1 MNRSLTAAMQTAV
14 ASNEL
19 KTGRLLWMNFDG
31 GAEYR
36 TTCYKQLIFD
46 SNTYLPSNI
55 LSIGDVQESLELRV
69 PTLSV
74 VLTGVNQANIST
86 ALTED
91 AVDREVVVWRFFLD
105 ANEGLIADPVEEFR
119 GTIDSYSV
127 NENPDAGSSILEWSC
142 VSHLA
147 DFERIGGR
155 RTNDDEQ
162 QLHFAGDKGFEF
174 AALTALDIKWGR
186 A

>member
-1 MNRSLTAAMQTAV
+1 MTRSLTAAVQTAV
-14 ASNEL
+14 ASNDIR
-19 KTGRLLWMNFDG
+19 TGRLLWINFDA

-36 TTCYKQLIFD
+36 TTNYKALVFN
-46 SNTYLPSNI
+46 SNTYSPSNI
-55 LSIGDVQESLELRV
+55 LRIGDVRESLELRV
-69 PTLSV
+69 PVLDV
-74 VLTGVNQANIST
+74 ALTGVNQANIST

-91 AVDREVVVWRFFLD
+91 AIDREIVTWRFFLD
-105 ANEGLIADPVEEFR
+105 ANEDLIADPVEEFR
-119 GTIDSYSV
+119 GTIDSYSLQEDP
-127 NENPDAGSSILEWSC
+127 NKGSSVLTWSC

-147 DFERIGGR
+147 DFERISGR

-162 QLHFAGDKGFEF
+162 QLHFTGDKGFEF